1 MLHALSISKK
11 GSVLLD
17 FDRINISKNFY
28 WIDVINPNSD
38 EINKINRKIKISL
51 NDLKYTLDSR
61 EKPRVD
67 IRDKYSLIIL
77 RATNGTSISPIGVIV
92 SKHFIITIHK
102 DEIPSLK
109 SLIEQES
116 HLHHELNHI
125 VYEIILGLIRD
136 FSRIIEDLDIKLDH
150 VEEKAIKLDSNM
162 EQMFGLKKS
171 MSYLRKALTSN
182 REVIEIIVKGNVPL
196 LKEKDMFNMMFIEI
210 SQLIDTEELIKDRL
224 TSVLEIHLSSI
235 SNKLN
240 EVMKSF
246 TVIASLL
253 LMPMLITG
261 IYGMNFR
268 VLPLSQS
275 DYGFWISL
283 GIMILSVTIMLL
295 FFKLRKWI

>member
-17 FDRINISKNFY
+17 FDRVNISKNFY

-162 EQMFGLKKS
+162 EQMFVLKKS
-171 MSYLRKALTSN
+171 MIYLRKALTSN

>member
-136 FSRIIEDLDIKLDH
+136 FSRIIEDLDIELEDF
-150 VEEKAIKLDSNM
+150 IK
-162 EQMFGLKKS
+162 
-171 MSYLRKALTSN
+171 
-182 REVIEIIVKGNVPL
+182 IIH
-196 LKEKDMFNMMFIEI
+196 D
-210 SQLIDTEELIKDRL
+210 
-224 TSVLEIHLSSI
+224 
-235 SNKLN
+235 
-240 EVMKSF
+240 
-246 TVIASLL
+246 
-253 LMPMLITG
+253 
-261 IYGMNFR
+261 
-268 VLPLSQS
+268 
-275 DYGFWISL
+275 
-283 GIMILSVTIMLL
+283 
-295 FFKLRKWI
+295 

>member
-171 MSYLRKALTSN
+171 MIYLRKALTSN

>member
-11 GSVLLD
+11 GSILLD
-17 FDRINISKNFY
+17 FDRIEISKNFY
-28 WIDVINPNSD
+28 WIDVINPNND
-38 EINKINRKIKISL
+38 EINKINRKLKISL

-67 IRDKYSLIIL
+67 IRDKYSLVIL
-77 RATNGTSISPIGVIV
+77 RATNGTSISPIGVII
-92 SKHFIITIHK
+92 SKHFIMTIHK
-102 DEIPSLK
+102 DEISSLR
-109 SLIEQES
+109 SLIEQE
-116 HLHHELNHI
+116 HHIHHEINNI

-136 FSRIIEDLDIKLDH
+136 FSKIIEDLDLKLDH
-150 VEEKAIKLDSNM
+150 IEEKAIKADSNM

-171 MSYLRKALTSN
+171 MIYLRKGLTSN
-182 REVIEIIVKGNVPL
+182 REVIEIIMNGNVPL
-196 LKEKDMFNMMFIEI
+196 LKNKDMFNMVFIEI
-210 SQLIDTEELIKDRL
+210 SQLIDTEEVIKDRL

-283 GIMILSVTIMLL
+283 GIMIVSVTIMLL